1 MKISTNREALKLVS
15 GLNIDAQL
23 AFQNG
28 TQIFNYNGEEN
39 DSYSH
44 ACEQLK
50 DLYNDIIKQVTLL
63 RDQLSK

>member
-15 GLNIDAQL
+15 AFNIDAQL

-28 TQIFNYNGEEN
+28 SQIFNYNGDVN

-44 ACEQLK
+44 ACDSLK
-50 DLYNDIIKQVTLL
+50 ELYDDIIKQVTLL
-63 RDQLSK
+63 RDHLPK